1 MKLSCPKCKCEIEL
15 AIISSGAKAAPSA
28 PSSDLDE
35 LMSQIDDSTLTK
47 PFEREFMSK
56 LRERYEKYG
65 AGTMVS
71 EKQMAV
77 LRRIAAGGDE
87 SPW

>member
-1 MKLSCPKCKCEIEL
+1 MKCPNCNCDLKL
-15 AIISSGAKAAPSA
+15 VVAGGAAKAAPST

-71 EKQMAV
+71 EKQLAV